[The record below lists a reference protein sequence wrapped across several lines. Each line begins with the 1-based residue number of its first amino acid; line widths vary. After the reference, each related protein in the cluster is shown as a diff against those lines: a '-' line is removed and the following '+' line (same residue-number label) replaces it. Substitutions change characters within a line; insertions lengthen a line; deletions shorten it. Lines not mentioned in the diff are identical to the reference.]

1 MLNDG
6 TIVSL
11 TGPTTYSL
19 KTSSGK
25 LIEKVSKITYEVGLI
40 HKHHLMIGSNQISKE
55 ISNGRYWAAE
65 IWNFSQRRFIR

>member
-11 TGPTTYSL
+11 TGPTTRAL

-25 LIEKVSKITYEVGLI
+25 LIEKISKVTYEVSLI
-40 HKHHLMIGSNQISKE
+40 FRAPFDEQC
-55 ISNGRYWAAE
+55 
-65 IWNFSQRRFIR
+65 

>member
-11 TGPTTYSL
+11 TGPTTYAL

-25 LIEKVSKITYEVGLI
+25 LIEKVSKVTYEV
-40 HKHHLMIGSNQISKE
+40 S
-55 ISNGRYWAAE
+55 
-65 IWNFSQRRFIR
+65 